1 MSIRDSLKEA
11 LKDPAVVQILTNAVR
26 TNAITSS
33 LRGEI
38 HTLREA
44 LERKK
49 EKSVEL
55 QDRDIDS
62 LEQYSRRNNVQISG
76 IPESTSAVVNTDAI
90 VQKVGEAI
98 GVTDDL
104 WRDDWS
110 VTPGR
115 QAGKDMSSSS
125 LHLTS
130 ISTSSLRAR
139 SGLKNK
145 DAACLGL
152 SPAGAVKQLES
163 AAAAAAMLVPSPA
176 GRVYVNDDLTRERSR
191 VAARVR
197 QLKRD
202 KKIKDTWVRD
212 REIYEKMNDDYI
224 NKLSTSR
231 QLVFG

>member
-1 MSIRDSLKEA
+1 MRKGHVLTLCTRAFLSQGTRTAYNETTILEPNSESEVCRLHSTVLDPASLDDPDQSRQEMSIRDSLKEA

-104 WRDDWS
+104 WRDD
-110 VTPGR
+110 
-115 QAGKDMSSSS
+115 
-125 LHLTS
+125 
-130 ISTSSLRAR
+130 
-139 SGLKNK
+139 
-145 DAACLGL
+145 
-152 SPAGAVKQLES
+152 
-163 AAAAAAMLVPSPA
+163 
-176 GRVYVNDDLTRERSR
+176 
-191 VAARVR
+191 
-197 QLKRD
+197 
-202 KKIKDTWVRD
+202 
-212 REIYEKMNDDYI
+212 
-224 NKLSTSR
+224 
-231 QLVFG
+231 